1 MKRRST
7 KTLVILGICG
17 GLVLA
22 GAAAE
27 FLLFPRALP
36 KFPESG
42 RVSDKPTVMTKAQMV
57 ALLGR
62 VAKSLDPDLRSRLAD
77 AVLTESS
84 RGGLD
89 PLFVLSLV
97 AVESRFKVSAE
108 SERGAYGLMQMK
120 PSTFAWIAGREP
132 DIADDTQVSE
142 DPVVDVRLAV
152 RYFKWLEHRF
162 HSRDEALMAYN
173 AGPKRLQQYQKAG
186 EIPDAVK
193 EYPRRIMR
201 EHQRFVRI
209 LSSSVDTSAMLAR
222 ENKSPEPPL

>member
-1 MKRRST
+1 MTGGTARSFA
-7 KTLVILGICG
+7 IAGICVG
-17 GLVLA
+17 FVLA

-27 FLLFPRALP
+27 VVLLPRAVP
-36 KFPESG
+36 NTAAG
-42 RVSDKPTVMTKAQMV
+42 RIDEALQPTVMTQSQME

-62 VAKSLDPDLRSRLAD
+62 VARSLDPQLRAKLAD

-97 AVESRFKVSAE
+97 AVESRFRVAAS
-108 SERGAYGLMQMK
+108 SERGAYGLMQLK

-132 DIADDTQVSE
+132 DIGDDSAVSE

-162 HSRDEALMAYN
+162 HTRDDALMAYN
-173 AGPKRLQQYQKAG
+173 AGPRRLMQYKRAG
-186 EIPDAVK
+186 DIPESLRD
-193 EYPRRIMR
+193 YPRRVRR

-209 LSSSVDTSAMLAR
+209 VSGTVEPGSVLAR
-222 ENKSPEPPL
+222 AN

>member
-1 MKRRST
+1 MTGTTSRT
-7 KTLVILGICG
+7 FAIA
-17 GLVLA
+17 GLCASFVLA

-27 FLLFPRALP
+27 VVLLPRAMPIPASPL
-36 KFPESG
+36 KDG
-42 RVSDKPTVMTKAQMV
+42 GKLTVMTRAQME

-62 VAKSLDPDLRSRLAD
+62 VAKTLDPELRSKLAE

-97 AVESRFKVSAE
+97 AVESRFRISA
-108 SERGAYGLMQMK
+108 SSDRGAYGLMQLK
-120 PSTFAWIAGREP
+120 PSTFAWMAGREP
-132 DIADDTQVSE
+132 DVADDSAVSE

-173 AGPKRLQQYQKAG
+173 AGPRRVQDYKKAG
-186 EIPDAVK
+186 EIPDSLR
-193 EYPRRIMR
+193 EYPRRVMR
-201 EHQRFVRI
+201 EYTRFVRI
-209 LSSSVDTSAMLAR
+209 VSSSVDSSAMLAR
-222 ENKSPEPPL
+222 AN